1 MIQNFYP
8 YVFCVT
14 KWSISLW
21 GYKYNIFRDT
31 KAKVL
36 SKIYSTES

>member
-14 KWSISLW
+14 KWSIGMW
-21 GYKYNIFRDT
+21 GYKYIFRDT